1 MSHKTKI
8 TFIVAVLIIA
18 IAQITWHF
26 LPLPDFFDGLLVGI
40 GFGMLL
46 SMLGTKKKQ

>member
-1 MSHKTKI
+1 MKRKTKI
-8 TFIVAVLIIA
+8 IFVSAILIIA

-46 SMLGTKKKQ
+46 SLLSTKKK